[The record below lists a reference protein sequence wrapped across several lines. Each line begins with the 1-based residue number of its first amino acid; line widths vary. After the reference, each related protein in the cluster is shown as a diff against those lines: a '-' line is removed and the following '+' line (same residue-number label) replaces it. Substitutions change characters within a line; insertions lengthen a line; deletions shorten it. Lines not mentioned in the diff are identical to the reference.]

1 VLRRFAVMI
10 LTGFPVS
17 ESIVLVGRETW
28 GWCSN
33 SYLKSL
39 GGGGGDI
46 GIGIGIRRLY
56 GVRLYVLLGE
66 STVVRSG

>member
-1 VLRRFAVMI
+1 MLCRDDSHRIPF
-10 LTGFPVS
+10 S

-33 SYLKSL
+33 SYLKSF

-56 GVRLYVLLGE
+56 GCMYYWGRVL
-66 STVVRSG
+66 

>member
-10 LTGFPVS
+10 LTGFPFS

-39 GGGGGDI
+39 GGGGGYRDRDRDKKI
-46 GIGIGIRRLY
+46 
-56 GVRLYVLLGE
+56 VPLYVLLGE
-66 STVVRSG
+66 SAVVRSG